1 MLPWTAEEY
10 DIIIEGKRRKLKW
23 SQIIKGLPDRT
34 VKAARNYYSRKSR
47 KLGEQASASTA
58 TPVSARAAAP
68 AASSATRVNGQQ
80 RRAPVA
86 ATPTGRR
93 TAARLAAVSDS
104 DSDDGGGPSLPP
116 PISKGGPHVSAQA
129 AAFEDSRQWRADGCA
144 DAAEQRAAEQRVA
157 EQRAAERM
165 AQDAE
170 MPVVDLLGQNNEM
183 AFFVQEGGGALDDC
197 PPAYRSLSAAAT
209 VGPSGDDEDGD
220 GDDASMAGSEAID
233 HEEDPGYA
241 THGYGA
247 DAEDMMEDM
256 EE

>member
-1 MLPWTAEEY
+1 MK
-10 DIIIEGKRRKLKW
+10 EGKRRKLNW
-23 SQIIKGLPDRT
+23 SQIIKKLPGRT
-34 VKAARNYYSRKSR
+34 VKAARNHYSARKR
-47 KLGEQASASTA
+47 KLEEQASASTA
-58 TPVSARAAAP
+58 TPVSVRAAAP

-80 RRAPVA
+80 RRAPA
-86 ATPTGRR
+86 TATPTGRQA
-93 TAARLAAVSDS
+93 AARLAAASDS
-104 DSDDGGGPSLPP
+104 DSDDGGGPSSPP
-116 PISKGGPHVSAQA
+116 PVSNGGPHVSAQA
-129 AAFEDSRQWRADGCA
+129 AAFEDSRQRRADGRA
-144 DAAEQRAAEQRVA
+144 DAAEQSAAEQRAAEQRVA

-170 MPVVDLLGQNNEM
+170 MPTVDLLGQNNEM
-183 AFFVQEGGGALDDC
+183 VSFVQEGATLDDG

-220 GDDASMAGSEAID
+220 GDDASMAGSEAIN

>member
-1 MLPWTAEEY
+1 MK
-10 DIIIEGKRRKLKW
+10 EGKRRKLEW
-23 SQIIKGLPDRT
+23 SQIIKKLPGRT
-34 VKAARNYYSRKSR
+34 VKAARNYYSRKR
-47 KLGEQASASTA
+47 KLGEQSSASTA
-58 TPVSARAAAP
+58 TPVSARAAVP
-68 AASSATRVNGQQ
+68 AATSTACVNGQQ
-80 RRAPVA
+80 RRAPA
-86 ATPTGRR
+86 TATPTGRR
-93 TAARLAAVSDS
+93 LAARLAAVSDS

-116 PISKGGPHVSAQA
+116 SISSGSPHVSAQA
-129 AAFEDSRQWRADGCA
+129 AAFEDSRQQRADGRA
-144 DAAEQRAAEQRVA
+144 DAAEQSAAEQRAAEQRAA

-170 MPVVDLLGQNNEM
+170 MPTVDLLGQNNEM
-183 AFFVQEGGGALDDC
+183 ASFVQAGGGTLDDG

-209 VGPSGDDEDGD
+209 VGLSDDDEDGD
-220 GDDASMAGSEAID
+220 GDDASMAGSEAIN